1 MNPDQMNDLQKRL
14 DDYLSESLQSETPEK
29 RDLFR
34 ALAPMAI
41 QGLYPI
47 VFQGGSAG
55 VSAARLIFEVVG
67 LIGKGQKSTATSKD
81 PAA

>member
-1 MNPDQMNDLQKRL
+1 MNEDQMTELLKRL
-14 DDYLSESLQSETPEK
+14 DGYLAESLQSESPEK
-29 RDLFR
+29 RELFT

-55 VSAARLIFEVVG
+55 VSASRLIFEVVG
-67 LIGKGQKSTATSKD
+67 LIGKGQKPPPALKD
-81 PAA
+81 PTA